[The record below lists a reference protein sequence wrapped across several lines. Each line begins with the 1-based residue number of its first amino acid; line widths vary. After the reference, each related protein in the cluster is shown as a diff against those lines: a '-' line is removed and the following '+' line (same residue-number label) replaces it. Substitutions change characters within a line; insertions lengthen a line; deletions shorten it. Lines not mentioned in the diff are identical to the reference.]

1 MVGSDPGAH
10 VAGISRA
17 VVCAGLVPLLLGLS
31 GCSGI
36 TPYVNAHETN
46 AVVRVRTDSG
56 TFLSRTR
63 ADLDLYIVD
72 AACGTKYL
80 GSLRLDDASVDL
92 GLSLGKKLRLAY
104 VFSRSSFLRSGNSA
118 TVIEMMLT
126 PREGY
131 RYEFEVSYLK
141 NTYGV
146 TGLEFAPGRSQGRQ
160 IEYER
165 LRDCVAR

>member
-1 MVGSDPGAH
+1 MAG
-10 VAGISRA
+10 VAAAIMA
-17 VVCAGLVPLLLGLS
+17 AMILS
-31 GCSGI
+31 S
-36 TPYVNAHETN
+36 P
-46 AVVRVRTDSG
+46 R
-56 TFLSRTR
+56 
-63 ADLDLYIVD
+63 
-72 AACGTKYL
+72 
-80 GSLRLDDASVDL
+80 
-92 GLSLGKKLRLAY
+92 AY

-160 IEYER
+160 IEHER